1 MSPALAGGFFTT
13 IATWEALLAMGILLK
28 GSFIIQELW
37 GGAEKSLSDRLPG
50 EGDAA
55 ETQMLSSKV
64 TEFGVGPSSFN
75 IPSPLCEPHLE
86 CSVIPYLCYCYLNS
100 QLVSGFQSILT
111 ALWKHLESFQK
122 ALSQKCGIR
131 ISRLLSGH
139 SFKIEIKLTQY
150 TVNHVKTHKPGASST
165 FTG

>member
-37 GGAEKSLSDRLPG
+37 GGAEKSLSARLPG
-50 EGDAA
+50 EADAA

-75 IPSPLCEPHLE
+75 VPSPLCEPHLE
-86 CSVIPYLCYCYLNS
+86 CSVMPISVTVIWIP
-100 QLVSGFQSILT
+100 G
-111 ALWKHLESFQK
+111 
-122 ALSQKCGIR
+122 
-131 ISRLLSGH
+131 
-139 SFKIEIKLTQY
+139 
-150 TVNHVKTHKPGASST
+150 
-165 FTG
+165 